1 MKKFLLYFIIFAAI
15 GTVITVTGLTL
26 VENFVYSLN
35 QSSTT
40 TPLASESESQSQ
52 VKKASTIT
60 LEENISNLEFSYDN
74 EYYTY
79 LKDSKIYINNIEDGK
94 NVDIIEEE
102 LPICYCKLL
111 YDKNL
116 IIYFT
121 QNDNG
126 RTTSLQLK
134 TYQIETKRKSE
145 YNKFNVSNFS
155 CIKDMNM
162 SPVVNILYINVET
175 KSGTYTNNIIYRI
188 DLFNSMSRVKS
199 GIIINEMIMLQHKDR
214 IYYEDEDSNIYRGNS
229 RIRIFDED
237 VVLIGIDYDDNLY
250 FISKEEKNVVY
261 KVKNDKIV
269 DTIELSDTNLVK
281 TYTNNVGVYIV
292 YPNYVINVASEE
304 PYKRLG
310 KLSNYVEFLAI
321 RDNMMYLKTKNNQII
336 KTEIIES
343 Y

>member
-1 MKKFLLYFIIFAAI
+1 
-15 GTVITVTGLTL
+15 
-26 VENFVYSLN
+26 
-35 QSSTT
+35 
-40 TPLASESESQSQ
+40 
-52 VKKASTIT
+52 
-60 LEENISNLEFSYDN
+60 
-74 EYYTY
+74 
-79 LKDSKIYINNIEDGK
+79 
-94 NVDIIEEE
+94 
-102 LPICYCKLL
+102 
-111 YDKNL
+111 
-116 IIYFT
+116 
-121 QNDNG
+121 
-126 RTTSLQLK
+126 
-134 TYQIETKRKSE
+134 
-145 YNKFNVSNFS
+145 
-155 CIKDMNM
+155 MNM

-310 KLSNYVEFLAI
+310 KLSSYVEFLAI